1 MFSRHDN
8 TNRSCYSLS
17 SALRR
22 VSRQM
27 SDERIFL
34 KSSTIAFILIYAQ
47 MILGRIISNRGF
59 VYFPFHTAL
68 AGVTM
73 VVLAAIFLRVW
84 SQKRKGNLIWRQLP
98 LTSLLLT
105 AVQGPIGL
113 GLLGI
118 ENNELLL
125 IHVALGGL
133 AFLASLA
140 FFTVAVLDSY
150 RNGQ

>member
-1 MFSRHDN
+1 
-8 TNRSCYSLS
+8 
-17 SALRR
+17 
-22 VSRQM
+22 
-27 SDERIFL
+27 
-34 KSSTIAFILIYAQ
+34 
-47 MILGRIISNRGF
+47 
-59 VYFPFHTAL
+59 
-68 AGVTM
+68 M